1 MGFQNVDE
9 IEEALRSKPS
19 IRDLYAAWKQRQ
31 AVAET
36 ARPKDGVTR
45 RFDAPQLPWLQNPSL
60 ARLFTAKALEKEE
73 FLLICDAAREALG
86 SWQVANDNER
96 IDLIRIRMDY
106 AEALMRLG
114 FTRRARNELEPF
126 VVNDFHPALTRDLKV
141 DILLQLGCILLEES
155 HYATARAA
163 RLQSREEALAFYEQA
178 LELDPQRLEALGLSA
193 AVTLVISEPNS
204 ALRQQARNR
213 ALFILTL
220 VPKLNDAYGARA
232 STTWAEAAA
241 HTILNDTEA
250 AAQCYSDLQKIE
262 GVSTAQLAEA
272 RFHARFLAE
281 AIGKPQ
287 DYFKAA
293 FPPLQLIVFAGHLPD
308 PTDIAAR
315 FPHELTEPVR
325 ELLRTKLQGVSARV
339 GLVNAA
345 AGADLLFIE
354 ALRARNGDVHLVLP
368 WSQKEFRRTSVQP
381 FDSPGRPPFWEPL
394 FDAAL
399 REAATVRE
407 IGEVYEPGSPVGWGY
422 LMEVTA
428 GIAVHAARASRLD
441 VQPMALWDG
450 MPGRGAGGTES
461 FVEFWRQQLQQE
473 PILLPM
479 PVIKD
484 KGRKVIGHY
493 EVKRCERFTM
503 HQEVKS
509 MLFADIVG
517 YSKLHEQAIP
527 DFVESFMG
535 RVSQLAA
542 SSKHAPLSV
551 NTWGDAVYA
560 VFDFAR
566 DAGLFALEITQMVQE
581 AKSDWLE
588 KGLYWEEYRGENKEP
603 IKHPLDVRIG
613 LHTGPVVIHYDPLV
627 RRLIFSGAHV
637 NRAARIEPVA
647 EPGEVFASEEFTAL
661 AELDVEIDWRR
672 ADKGGSDRS
681 DGGAGFVCE
690 YAGTMQLAKHY
701 PGRFRI
707 YRVLPKRIFAVEE
720 LAKTSHERYCIEA
733 KARGETPL
741 TNRAMRPWEELPEDL
756 KDANR
761 AQVADIPNK
770 LRLIGYEL
778 ASSHGLHPAKIDLSD
793 AQIEELAIREHY
805 RWMND
810 RVRHGWTYGP
820 RRDDARKYHPL
831 LIPWEELSEPE
842 REKDR
847 DTIRHLPRLIEKTG
861 FRVRQIAAAGDRLGV
876 DRSLRGLIGTLR

>member
-19 IRDLYAAWKQRQ
+19 VRDLYAAWEQRQ
-31 AVAET
+31 AVVET
-36 ARPKDGVTR
+36 ARPKDGVTHR
-45 RFDAPQLPWLQNPSL
+45 LDAPQLPWFQNPSL
-60 ARLFTAKALEKEE
+60 ARIFTAKALQKEE
-73 FLLICDAAREALG
+73 FLLVCDAAREALRL
-86 SWQVANDNER
+86 WQEANDNER
-96 IDLIRIRMDY
+96 IDLIRISMDY

-114 FTRRARNELEPF
+114 FTRDARNQLEPF
-126 VVNDFHPALTRDLKV
+126 VANDFHPALTTDLKV

-163 RLQSREEALAFYEQA
+163 RIQTREEALGFYQRA
-178 LELDPQRLEALGLSA
+178 LKFDPQRLEALVLSA
-193 AVTLVISEPNS
+193 AVALVISEPDS
-204 ALRQQARNR
+204 ALRQQARDK
-213 ALFILTL
+213 ASLILTFTA
-220 VPKLNDAYGARA
+220 KLNDAYGARA
-232 STTWAEAAA
+232 STTWAQAAA
-241 HTILNDTEA
+241 HTIMGDTDA

-272 RFHARFLAE
+272 RFRARFLAE

-308 PTDIAAR
+308 PTYTAAR
-315 FPHELTEPVR
+315 FPHELAEPVR
-325 ELLRTKLQGVSARV
+325 ELLRTKLQEVSARV
-339 GLVNAA
+339 GLVNAS

-368 WSQKEFRRTSVQP
+368 WSPKEFRRTSVQP
-381 FDSPGRPPFWEPL
+381 FDLPGRPPFWEPL
-394 FDAAL
+394 FDKAL

-407 IGEVYEPGSPVGWGY
+407 IGEVYEPGSPVGWEY
-422 LMEVTA
+422 LKEVTA
-428 GIAVHAARASRLD
+428 GIALHTARASRLD

-461 FVEFWRQQLQQE
+461 FVGFWRQHLQQE

-479 PVIKD
+479 PAIKG
-484 KGRKVIGHY
+484 KEQKIIERYKIN
-493 EVKRCERFTM
+493 RCERSTM

-517 YSKLHEQAIP
+517 YSKLHQQAIP
-527 DFVESFMG
+527 DFVESFLG

-542 SSKHAPLSV
+542 SSKHGPRSV

-566 DAGLFALEITQMVQE
+566 DAGLFALEITQLIQE

-588 KGLYWEEYRGENKEP
+588 KGLYWEEYRGENEEP
-603 IKHPLDVRIG
+603 VKHPLDIRIG
-613 LHTGPVVIHYDPLV
+613 LHTGPVVVHYDPLV
-627 RRLIFSGAHV
+627 RRLSFSGAHV

-647 EPGEVFASEEFTAL
+647 KPGEIFASEEFAAL
-661 AELDVEIDWRR
+661 AELDAEIEWRR
-672 ADKGGSDRS
+672 ADKGSSDGSDP
-681 DGGAGFVCE
+681 GAGFVCE
-690 YAGTMQLAKHY
+690 YAGTMQLAKRY

-720 LAKTSHERYCIEA
+720 LAKASHERYCAEA
-733 KARGETPL
+733 KARGEKSS
-741 TNRAMRPWEELPEDL
+741 TNRAIRPWDELPEDL
-756 KDANR
+756 RDANR

-770 LRLIGYEL
+770 LRLVGYEL
-778 ASSHGLHPAKIDLSD
+778 APSHGLHPSKIDLTD
-793 AQIEELAIREHY
+793 AQIEDLAMREHD

-810 RVRHGWTYGP
+810 RTRHGWTYAP
-820 RRDDARKYHPL
+820 RRDDGRKHHPL

-861 FRVRQIAAAGDRLGV
+861 FRVRRIAAGERLRV
-876 DRSLRGLIGTLR
+876 DQSLRGPIAALR